1 MKRPVILL
9 LAMSVALSVLAGCGQ
24 GGNGA
29 GEATGKTSEATQEG
43 NEGAKGTVNE
53 FGWEVPE
60 KTMEVTFYGAQM
72 SQTDFDK
79 FGTEMD
85 EFLLEKFNLKITR
98 LNFDSDR
105 DERLNLMLASND
117 YPEILDCIKDDQL
130 RKWVSL
136 GKIIDLA
143 PLVDKYGPNI
153 EENMGEDLL
162 KRFYDPEG
170 TLYALPDGYGI
181 LGVLGFGA
189 QVRLD
194 WYKEVGSPAFS
205 TPDEYYDIL
214 KQMVAKRPV
223 NENGEKVYALSD
235 YIGGFG
241 YTRPYTRLG
250 GYWGLKWD
258 WKENADGTMTY
269 WINTDEGLAFTKW
282 LNKVYREGMLDP
294 DSFIMKYED
303 WAARMTNNRYAGS
316 LVRVWECMSAGN
328 ESWMKTLGDKWN
340 DDMRYVPYVMKAP
353 EAEMAYLNG
362 LSPMG
367 WGLTAITDKCEQ
379 PEAIM
384 KLFDYMN
391 TPMGTRVF
399 GWGVPNLE
407 NSAWNFEGPGLDDWS
422 INEPVKQAVIS
433 QTFDYDK
440 LTTLGYWKYQMVMPD
455 KPFEDGTTYGF
466 DSCPEIKAANKWLV
480 FKDETL
486 KDTIWDR
493 SPINAIKWPADNPA
507 TTIRAQIIDIADAGF
522 AAAVMSKT
530 EEKCEEE
537 FMKMRDRA
545 NKAGLDKYEEY
556 FGTEYKKNVDAWK

>member
-1 MKRPVILL
+1 MKRLTVILL
-9 LAMSVALSVLAGCGQ
+9 VIVMSLSLIAGCGT
-24 GGNGA
+24 GGVSGGTTAAEAEKSQADKTAEA
-29 GEATGKTSEATQEG
+29 GPK
-43 NEGAKGTVNE
+43 VNE

-79 FGTEMD
+79 FGPEID

-98 LNFDSDR
+98 INYDSDR
-105 DERLNLMLASND
+105 DERLNLMLATNE
-117 YPEILDCIKDDQL
+117 YPEILDCIKEDQM
-130 RKWVSL
+130 RKWASL
-136 GKIIDLA
+136 GKLIDLA
-143 PLVDKYGPNI
+143 PLVDQYGPNI
-153 EENMGEDLL
+153 KENMEEDLY
-162 KRFYDPEG
+162 KRFTDEDGKVYG
-170 TLYALPDGYGI
+170 LPDGYGI

-194 WYKEVGSPAFS
+194 WYKEIGSPAFS
-205 TPDEYYDIL
+205 TPDEYYEVL
-214 KQMVAKRPV
+214 KQMVAKHPA

-235 YIGGFG
+235 YIGGYG
-241 YTRPYTRLG
+241 YTRPYTRLS

-258 WKENADGTMTY
+258 WKENPDGTLTY
-269 WINTDEGLAFTKW
+269 WLNTDEGLEYTKW

-303 WAARMTNNRYAGS
+303 WAARMANHRVAGS

-328 ESWMKTLGDKWN
+328 ETWMKTLGDKWT
-340 DDMRYVPYVMKAP
+340 DDMRFVPYIMKDP
-353 EAEMAYLNG
+353 EAENAYLNG

-367 WGLTAITDKCEQ
+367 WGLTVITDACKQ

-399 GWGVPNLE
+399 GWGVPNME
-407 NSAWNFEGPGLDDWS
+407 NSAWNFEGPGIDDWS
-422 INEPVKQAVIS
+422 FNEPVKQAVID

-440 LTTLGYWKYQMVMPD
+440 LTALGYWKYQMVMPD
-455 KPFEDGTTYGF
+455 KPFADGTTYGY
-466 DSCPEIKAANKWLV
+466 DSCPEIKAANKWLS

-486 KDTIWDR
+486 KSTIWDR
-493 SPINAIKWPADNPA
+493 SPMNAIKWPADEPA
-507 TTIRAQIIDIADAGF
+507 TTIKTQITDICDAGF

-530 EEKCEEE
+530 EQECVENFNK
-537 FMKMRDRA
+537 MKERA
-545 NKAGLDKYEEY
+545 NKADLAKYEEY
-556 FGTEYKKNVDAWK
+556 FSTQYKKNVDSWK